1 MRAPLA
7 YPRTTAA
14 NVFDTEEREY
24 TSEQLVS
31 NGRAMAV
38 TTAVDLFARFGC
50 AVSEDLLRKNLDQPF
65 TRR

>member
-14 NVFDTEEREY
+14 NEFDTEEREY

-38 TTAVDLFARFGC
+38 TTAADLFARFGW
-50 AVSEDLLRKNLDQPF
+50 AVSEDLLRKNLDQLF

>member
-1 MRAPLA
+1 
-7 YPRTTAA
+7 
-14 NVFDTEEREY
+14 VFDTEEREY

-50 AVSEDLLRKNLDQPF
+50 AVSEDILWENLDQPF